1 MTVNELIK
9 YLQSYKS
16 ELREKHIQIQA
27 PNGIIMN
34 PEIKLVLKNKYD
46 VLNHGAD
53 NVDYLIITTS

>member
-9 YLQSYKS
+9 LLQGYNK

-34 PEIKLVLKNKYD
+34 PEIKLVLKNEYD

-53 NVDYLIITTS
+53 NIDYLIITS